1 MIMLRLTVIV
11 FLAAALGTPALA
23 ATFWVVQDTTTKK
36 CSIIE
41 QDQQPSGD
49 NVKVVGSPYKDQQTA
64 ENEINHILACG
75 SQY

>member
-1 MIMLRLTVIV
+1 MIV
-11 FLAAALGTPALA
+11 FLAAAMGTPALA

-49 NVKVVGSPYKDQQTA
+49 NIKVIGSPYKDQQTA
-64 ENEINHILACG
+64 ENEKDYHIRACG